1 MSSKTYATKAMADLS
16 VKQRYFLMT
25 ACILPRPIA
34 LVTSVDARSGVLNAA
49 PFSYFNGVCSEP
61 PLIVLGLAAR
71 PGEHGMVLKD
81 TARNIVET
89 GEFVVNACTADM
101 PEIVTATGEE
111 LPPEIGEVEKL
122 GLATL
127 PSQLVRPPRLAISPI
142 HFECRLYQAQQ
153 LGKFRT
159 TLILGEVLL
168 VHVDEAVM
176 ENDRVSAEKVRP
188 LARLGAGTYGELG
201 RVFKEPARK

>member
-1 MSSKTYATKAMADLS
+1 MSAKTYATKAMADLD

-25 ACILPRPIA
+25 ACIVPRPIA
-34 LVTSVDARSGVLNAA
+34 FVTSVDAKTGVLNAA
-49 PFSYFNGVCSEP
+49 PFSYYNGVCSEP
-61 PLIVLGLAAR
+61 PLIVLGIVAR

-89 GEFVVNACTADM
+89 GEFVVNACTVDM
-101 PEIVTATGEE
+101 AAAVTGASEE
-111 LPPEIGEVEKL
+111 LPPTESEVERL
-122 GLATL
+122 HLETI
-127 PSQLVRPPRLAISPI
+127 PSRLVRPPRLADSPI

-168 VHVDEAVM
+168 VHIDEAVL
-176 ENDRVSAEKVRP
+176 EKDRVQAEKVRP
-188 LARLGAGTYGELG
+188 LARLGAGIYGELG
-201 RVFKEPARK
+201 RTFKA